1 MSKRFLKSKEDI
13 QKEAELRFK
22 KQHAFKPTL
31 TSTSGRKEAMD
42 DGSGGTKVGTKNAVA
57 RDPAMR
63 LEEMN
68 RRYQKSQSDL
78 LKQKKE
84 FVQREL
90 KQCTFKPKVIEQCTV
105 STPC

>member
-1 MSKRFLKSKEDI
+1 MHILGKGAHKRFLKSKEDI

-31 TSTSGRKEAMD
+31 TSTTGRNEALD
-42 DGSGGTKVGTKNAVA
+42 DGSGGVKNAAVS
-57 RDPAMR
+57 RDPATR

-84 FVQREL
+84 FVQKEL
-90 KQCTFKPKVIEQCTV
+90 KQCTFKPKVSRRT
-105 STPC
+105 